1 VTDIEMP
8 LPGKPKVVI
17 VDDHVGVAESLAAA
31 LRDHTRDIS
40 TISSLP
46 ALRAALQRAG
56 GKGGA
61 VDIVFLDMAV
71 GSDNALEWL
80 PGLVRS
86 FPAVRFIVW
95 TGYCEFSLM
104 EAGLSAGAR
113 GYLVKSAPIS
123 EVRIAMEEVALGKV
137 YRNRSVR
144 RVAPSRTPAASRR
157 LPGDDRL
164 VRPTHRQREILL
176 LLRDGATMSEAA
188 EALNL
193 HERTIEYHL
202 GALRKKL
209 GGVTTLGMMRWFEE
223 FLALEE
229 G

>member
-1 VTDIEMP
+1 MP

-123 EVRIAMEEVALGKV
+123 EVRIAME
-137 YRNRSVR
+137 
-144 RVAPSRTPAASRR
+144 
-157 LPGDDRL
+157 
-164 VRPTHRQREILL
+164 
-176 LLRDGATMSEAA
+176 
-188 EALNL
+188 
-193 HERTIEYHL
+193 
-202 GALRKKL
+202 
-209 GGVTTLGMMRWFEE
+209 
-223 FLALEE
+223 
-229 G
+229 